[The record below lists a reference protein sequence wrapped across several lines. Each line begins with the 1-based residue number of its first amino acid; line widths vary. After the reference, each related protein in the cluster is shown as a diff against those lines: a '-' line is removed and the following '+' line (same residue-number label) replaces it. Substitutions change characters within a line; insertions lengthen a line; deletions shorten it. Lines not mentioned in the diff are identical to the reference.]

1 MRQGEPVFPGNAQ
14 TMEYFDICDE
24 NGCPLGETVSRA
36 EAHRLGIRHRTA
48 HIWIIRCVRG
58 RYEVLLQQRSL
69 QKDSFPGLFDT
80 SSAGHVPAGQEPLPS
95 ALREL
100 REELGL
106 VAGPEDLQ
114 YIGQFHI
121 QYEKVFHETLFRDN
135 EVAWVYVYEKPVEA
149 DTLVLQASEVAA
161 VRWFDMAEV
170 RQEIEHTRERFCVPK
185 ASLDLLA
192 RWLRE
197 R

>member
-1 MRQGEPVFPGNAQ
+1 MIK

-106 VAGPEDLQ
+106 TAGPEDLQ

-121 QYEKVFHETLFRDN
+121 QYEKVFHEALFRDN

-149 DTLVLQASEVAA
+149 DTLVLQVSEVAA